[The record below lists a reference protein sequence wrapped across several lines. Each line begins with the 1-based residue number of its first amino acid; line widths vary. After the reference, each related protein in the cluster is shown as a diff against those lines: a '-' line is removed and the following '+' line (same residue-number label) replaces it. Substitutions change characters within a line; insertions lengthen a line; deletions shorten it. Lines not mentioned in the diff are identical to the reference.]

1 MTEKYSNE
9 QLEMLIQSIIESEN
23 PSAIAIIAEQGFYHE
38 QLMMSKNEY
47 IRAIVAKYTDDV
59 KILKCLATDIVTNY
73 NVCINILNNSNCN
86 HDIEEILA
94 HNSSSYSRGEVAKK
108 TKNQDIIRYLAK
120 DKDWWVQCKV
130 AENEKTPPDVLAD
143 LSKHSRWEVREKV
156 AENANTAEETLE
168 ALSFDKDEEVYFA
181 LALNPKTSTSILEHL
196 MEKKMSTQDK
206 RELCVLIAVNPNLS
220 EELFKDFAKSSDY
233 RLREAVAS
241 NENIPANLLSVL
253 ARDNRND
260 VRMNVA
266 CNKNTDAKTLDFLL
280 EEEDYLITSAIA
292 RNPNLPI
299 DLLPKIF
306 KANVRLIDSMIFNN
320 SQIPDKEL
328 LPVIKER
335 WDDID
340 FIYNIAEYSNR
351 AAILTALAKHES
363 KSVRCVVSNN
373 SNTPTAVLTEMKN
386 DVCNTVQ
393 QNANRQLENRT
404 VKERKT
410 AAKER

>member
-23 PSAIAIIAEQGFYHE
+23 PSALAIIAEQGFYHE
-38 QLMMSKNEY
+38 QLMMSENEH
-47 IRAIVAKYTDDV
+47 IRAIVAKYTDNV
-59 KILKCLATDIVTNY
+59 KFLKALATDTDINI
-73 NVCINILNNSNCN
+73 CKNILNNSNCT
-86 HDIEEILA
+86 HEVEEILA
-94 HNSSSYSRGEVAKK
+94 QNSNPYCRSEVAKK
-108 TKNQDIIRYLAK
+108 TNNQDILRYLAK

-130 AENEKTPPDVLAD
+130 AENEKTPPDVLD
-143 LSKHSRWEVREKV
+143 ELSKHIKWEVREEV
-156 AENANTAEETLE
+156 AKNASTAEDTLETL
-168 ALSFDKDEEVYFA
+168 LFDKEDEVCFA
-181 LALNPKTSTSILEHL
+181 LALNIRTSTSILERL

-206 RELCVLIAVNPNLS
+206 RELCVLIAMNPNLS
-220 EELFKDFAKSSDY
+220 EELFKDFAKSPDS

-280 EEEDYLITSAIA
+280 EEKDFLITSAIA

-299 DLLPKIF
+299 DLLPKIL
-306 KANVRLIDSMIFNN
+306 KVNVRLIDSTIFNN
-320 SQIPDKEL
+320 SQIPDNEL

-363 KSVRCVVSNN
+363 QSVRCVVSNN
-373 SNTPTAVLTEMKN
+373 NNTPTAVLTEMKN
-386 DVCNTVQ
+386 DICNTVRHI
-393 QNANRQLENRT
+393 ANRQLENRA

>member
-1 MTEKYSNE
+1 MMTEKYSNE

-23 PSAIAIIAEQGFYHE
+23 PSALAIIAEQGFYHE
-38 QLMMSKNEY
+38 QLMMSENEH
-47 IRAIVAKYTDDV
+47 IRAIVAKYTDNV
-59 KILKCLATDIVTNY
+59 KFLKALATDTDINI
-73 NVCINILNNSNCN
+73 CKNILNNSNCT
-86 HDIEEILA
+86 HEVEEILA
-94 HNSSSYSRGEVAKK
+94 QNNNPYCRSEVAKK
-108 TKNQDIIRYLAK
+108 TNNQDILRYLAK
-120 DKDWWVQCKV
+120 DKDWWVQSKV
-130 AENEKTPPDVLAD
+130 AENEKTPPDVLEE
-143 LSKHSRWEVREKV
+143 LSKHIKWEVREEV
-156 AENANTAEETLE
+156 AKNANTAEDTLE

-181 LALNPKTSTSILEHL
+181 LALNIKTSTSILERL
-196 MEKKMSTQDK
+196 MEKEMSSQDK
-206 RELCVLIAVNPNLS
+206 RELCVLIAMNPNLS
-220 EELFKDFAKSSDY
+220 EELFKQFAKSPDY

-280 EEEDYLITSAIA
+280 EEKDFLIASAIA

-299 DLLPKIF
+299 DLLPKLF
-306 KANVRLIDSMIFNN
+306 KVNVRLIDSMIFNN
-320 SQIPDKEL
+320 SQIPDKGL

-363 KSVRCVVSNN
+363 QSVRCVVSNN

-386 DVCNTVQ
+386 DVCDTVRHI
-393 QNANRQLENRT
+393 ANRQLENRAI
-404 VKERKT
+404 KERKT

>member
-1 MTEKYSNE
+1 M
-9 QLEMLIQSIIESEN
+9 
-23 PSAIAIIAEQGFYHE
+23 
-38 QLMMSKNEY
+38 
-47 IRAIVAKYTDDV
+47 
-59 KILKCLATDIVTNY
+59 C
-73 NVCINILNNSNCN
+73 
-86 HDIEEILA
+86 
-94 HNSSSYSRGEVAKK
+94 
-108 TKNQDIIRYLAK
+108 
-120 DKDWWVQCKV
+120 
-130 AENEKTPPDVLAD
+130 
-143 LSKHSRWEVREKV
+143 
-156 AENANTAEETLE
+156 
-168 ALSFDKDEEVYFA
+168 FA
-181 LALNPKTSTSILEHL
+181 LALNIRTSTSILERL

-206 RELCVLIAVNPNLS
+206 RELCVLIAMNPNLS
-220 EELFKDFAKSSDY
+220 EELFKDFAKSPDC

-280 EEEDYLITSAIA
+280 EEKDYLITSAIA

-299 DLLPKIF
+299 DLLPKLF
-306 KANVRLIDSMIFNN
+306 KVNVRLIDSTIFNN
-320 SQIPDKEL
+320 SQIPDKGL

-363 KSVRCVVSNN
+363 QSVRCVVSNN

-386 DVCNTVQ
+386 DVCDTVRHI
-393 QNANRQLENRT
+393 ANRQLENRAI
-404 VKERKT
+404 KERKT
-410 AAKER
+410 VAKER

>member
-38 QLMMSKNEY
+38 QLMMSENEH
-47 IRAIVAKYTDDV
+47 IRAIVAKYTDNV
-59 KILKCLATDIVTNY
+59 KFLKALATDTDINI
-73 NVCINILNNSNCN
+73 CKNILNNSNCT
-86 HDIEEILA
+86 HEVEEILA
-94 HNSSSYSRGEVAKK
+94 QNSNPYCRSEVAKK
-108 TKNQDIIRYLAK
+108 TKNQDILRYLAK

-130 AENEKTPPDVLAD
+130 AENEKTTPDVLAD
-143 LSKHSRWEVREKV
+143 LSKHSRWEVREEV

-168 ALSFDKDEEVYFA
+168 TLSFDKDEEVYFA

-206 RELCVLIAVNPNLS
+206 RELCVLIAMNPNLS

-306 KANVRLIDSMIFNN
+306 KANVRLIDSTIFNN

-404 VKERKT
+404 IKERKT

>member
-1 MTEKYSNE
+1 M
-9 QLEMLIQSIIESEN
+9 SEN
-23 PSAIAIIAEQGFYHE
+23 EH
-38 QLMMSKNEY
+38 
-47 IRAIVAKYTDDV
+47 IRAIVAKYTDNV
-59 KILKCLATDIVTNY
+59 KFLKALATDTDINI
-73 NVCINILNNSNCN
+73 CKNILNNSNCT
-86 HDIEEILA
+86 HEVEEILA
-94 HNSSSYSRGEVAKK
+94 QNSNPYCRSEVAKK
-108 TKNQDIIRYLAK
+108 TNNQDILRYLAK

-130 AENEKTPPDVLAD
+130 AENEKTPPDVLD
-143 LSKHSRWEVREKV
+143 ELSKHIKWEVREEV
-156 AENANTAEETLE
+156 AKNASTAEDTLETL
-168 ALSFDKDEEVYFA
+168 LFDKEDEVCFA
-181 LALNPKTSTSILEHL
+181 LALNIRTSTSILERL

-206 RELCVLIAVNPNLS
+206 RELCILIAMNPNLS
-220 EELFKDFAKSSDY
+220 EELFKQFAKSPDY

-280 EEEDYLITSAIA
+280 EEKDFLIASAIA

-299 DLLPKIF
+299 DLLPKLF
-306 KANVRLIDSMIFNN
+306 KVNVRLIDSTIFNN
-320 SQIPDKEL
+320 SQIPDKGL

-363 KSVRCVVSNN
+363 QSVRCVVSNN

-386 DVCNTVQ
+386 DVCDTVRHI
-393 QNANRQLENRT
+393 ANRQLENRAI
-404 VKERKT
+404 KERKT

>member
-1 MTEKYSNE
+1 MMTEKYSNE

-23 PSAIAIIAEQGFYHE
+23 PSALAIIAEQGFYHE
-38 QLMMSKNEY
+38 QLMMSENEH
-47 IRAIVAKYTDDV
+47 IRAIVAKYTDNV
-59 KILKCLATDIVTNY
+59 KFLKALATDTDINI
-73 NVCINILNNSNCN
+73 CKNILNNSNCT
-86 HDIEEILA
+86 HEVEEILA
-94 HNSSSYSRGEVAKK
+94 QNSNPYCRSEVAKK
-108 TKNQDIIRYLAK
+108 TNNQDILRYLAK

-130 AENEKTPPDVLAD
+130 AENEKTPPDVLD
-143 LSKHSRWEVREKV
+143 ELSKHIKWEVREEV
-156 AENANTAEETLE
+156 AKNASTAEDTLETL
-168 ALSFDKDEEVYFA
+168 LFDKEDEVCFA
-181 LALNPKTSTSILEHL
+181 LALNIRTSTSILERL

-206 RELCVLIAVNPNLS
+206 RELCVLIAMNPNLS
-220 EELFKDFAKSSDY
+220 EELFKDFAKSPDS

-280 EEEDYLITSAIA
+280 EEKDFLITSAIA

-299 DLLPKIF
+299 DLLPKIL
-306 KANVRLIDSMIFNN
+306 KVNVRLIDSTIFNN
-320 SQIPDKEL
+320 SQIPDNEL

-363 KSVRCVVSNN
+363 QSVRCVVSNN
-373 SNTPTAVLTEMKN
+373 NNTPTAVLTEMKN
-386 DVCNTVQ
+386 DICNTVRHI
-393 QNANRQLENRT
+393 ANRQLENRA

>member
-1 MTEKYSNE
+1 MMTEKYSNE

-38 QLMMSKNEY
+38 QLMMSENEH
-47 IRAIVAKYTDDV
+47 IRAIVAKYTDNV
-59 KILKCLATDIVTNY
+59 KFLKALATDTDINI
-73 NVCINILNNSNCN
+73 CKNILNNSNCT
-86 HDIEEILA
+86 HEVEEILA
-94 HNSSSYSRGEVAKK
+94 QNSNPYCRSEVAKK
-108 TKNQDIIRYLAK
+108 TKNQDILRYLAK

-130 AENEKTPPDVLAD
+130 AENEKTTPDVLAD
-143 LSKHSRWEVREKV
+143 LSKHSRWEVREEV

-168 ALSFDKDEEVYFA
+168 TLSFDKDEEVYFA

-206 RELCVLIAVNPNLS
+206 RELCVLIAMNPNLS

-306 KANVRLIDSMIFNN
+306 KANVRLIDSTIFNN

-404 VKERKT
+404 IKERKT

>member
-23 PSAIAIIAEQGFYHE
+23 PSALAIIAEQGFYHE
-38 QLMMSKNEY
+38 QLMMSENEH
-47 IRAIVAKYTDDV
+47 IRAIVAKYTDNV
-59 KILKCLATDIVTNY
+59 KFLKALATDTDINI
-73 NVCINILNNSNCN
+73 CKNILNNSNCT
-86 HDIEEILA
+86 HEVEEILA
-94 HNSSSYSRGEVAKK
+94 QNSNPYCRSEVAKK
-108 TKNQDIIRYLAK
+108 TNNQDILRYLAK

-130 AENEKTPPDVLAD
+130 AENEKTPPDVLD
-143 LSKHSRWEVREKV
+143 ELSKHIKWEVREEV
-156 AENANTAEETLE
+156 AKNASTAEDTLETL
-168 ALSFDKDEEVYFA
+168 LFDKEDEVCFA
-181 LALNPKTSTSILEHL
+181 LALNIRTSTSILERL

-206 RELCVLIAVNPNLS
+206 RELCVLIAMNPNLS
-220 EELFKDFAKSSDY
+220 EELFKDFAKSPDC

-280 EEEDYLITSAIA
+280 EEKDFLITSAIA

-299 DLLPKIF
+299 DLLPKIL
-306 KANVRLIDSMIFNN
+306 KVNVRLIDSTIFNN
-320 SQIPDKEL
+320 SQIPDNEL

-363 KSVRCVVSNN
+363 QSVRCVVSNN
-373 SNTPTAVLTEMKN
+373 NNTPTAVLTEMKN
-386 DVCNTVQ
+386 DICNTVRHI
-393 QNANRQLENRT
+393 ANRQLENRA

>member
-1 MTEKYSNE
+1 MMTEKYSNE

-23 PSAIAIIAEQGFYHE
+23 PSALAIIAEQGFYHE
-38 QLMMSKNEY
+38 QLMMSENEH
-47 IRAIVAKYTDDV
+47 IRAIVAKYTDNV
-59 KILKCLATDIVTNY
+59 KFLKALATDTDINI
-73 NVCINILNNSNCN
+73 CKNILNNSNCT
-86 HDIEEILA
+86 HEVEEILA
-94 HNSSSYSRGEVAKK
+94 QNSNPYCRSEVAKK
-108 TKNQDIIRYLAK
+108 TNNQDILRYLAK

-130 AENEKTPPDVLAD
+130 AENEKTPPDVLD
-143 LSKHSRWEVREKV
+143 ELSKHIKWEVREEV
-156 AENANTAEETLE
+156 AKNASTAEDTLETL
-168 ALSFDKDEEVYFA
+168 LFDKEDEVCFA
-181 LALNPKTSTSILEHL
+181 LALNIRTSTSILERL

-206 RELCVLIAVNPNLS
+206 RELCVLIAMNPNLS
-220 EELFKDFAKSSDY
+220 EELFKDFAKSPDC

-280 EEEDYLITSAIA
+280 EEKDFLITSAIA

-299 DLLPKIF
+299 DLLPKIL
-306 KANVRLIDSMIFNN
+306 KVNVRLIDSTIFNN

-363 KSVRCVVSNN
+363 QSVRCVVSNN
-373 SNTPTAVLTEMKN
+373 NNTPTAVLAEMKN
-386 DVCNTVQ
+386 DICNTVRHI
-393 QNANRQLENRT
+393 ANRQLENRAI
-404 VKERKT
+404 KERKT

>member
-1 MTEKYSNE
+1 MMTEKYSNE

-23 PSAIAIIAEQGFYHE
+23 PSALAIIAEQGFYHE
-38 QLMMSKNEY
+38 QLMMSENEH
-47 IRAIVAKYTDDV
+47 IRAIVAKYTDNV
-59 KILKCLATDIVTNY
+59 KFLKALATDTDINI
-73 NVCINILNNSNCN
+73 CKNILNNSNWT
-86 HDIEEILA
+86 HEVEEILA
-94 HNSSSYSRGEVAKK
+94 QNSNPYCRSEVAKK
-108 TKNQDIIRYLAK
+108 TNNQDILRYLAK

-130 AENEKTPPDVLAD
+130 AENEKTPPDVLD
-143 LSKHSRWEVREKV
+143 ELSKHIKWEVREEV
-156 AENANTAEETLE
+156 AKNASTAEDTLETL
-168 ALSFDKDEEVYFA
+168 LFDKEDEVCFA
-181 LALNPKTSTSILEHL
+181 LALNIRTSTSILERL

-206 RELCVLIAVNPNLS
+206 RELCVLIAMNPNLS
-220 EELFKDFAKSSDY
+220 EELFKDFAKSPDS

-280 EEEDYLITSAIA
+280 EEKDFLITSAIA

-299 DLLPKIF
+299 DLLPKIL
-306 KANVRLIDSMIFNN
+306 KVNVRLIDSTIFNN
-320 SQIPDKEL
+320 SQIPDNEL

-363 KSVRCVVSNN
+363 QSVRCVVSNN
-373 SNTPTAVLTEMKN
+373 NNTPTAVLTEMKN
-386 DVCNTVQ
+386 DICNTVRHI
-393 QNANRQLENRT
+393 ANRQLENRA

>member
-1 MTEKYSNE
+1 MMTEKYSNE

-23 PSAIAIIAEQGFYHE
+23 PSALAIIAEQGFYHE
-38 QLMMSKNEY
+38 QLMMSENEH
-47 IRAIVAKYTDDV
+47 IRAIVAKYTDNV
-59 KILKCLATDIVTNY
+59 KFLKALATDTDINI
-73 NVCINILNNSNCN
+73 CKNILNNSNCT
-86 HDIEEILA
+86 HEVEEILA
-94 HNSSSYSRGEVAKK
+94 QNSNPYCLSEVVQK
-108 TKNQDIIRYLAK
+108 TNNQDILRYLAK
-120 DKDWWVQCKV
+120 DKDWWVQSKV

-168 ALSFDKDEEVYFA
+168 ALLFDKEDEVYFA
-181 LALNPKTSTSILEHL
+181 LALNPKTSASILERL
-196 MEKKMSTQDK
+196 MEKEMSTQDK
-206 RELCVLIAVNPNLS
+206 RELCVFIARNPNLS
-220 EELFKDFAKSSDY
+220 EELFKNFAKNPDC

-280 EEEDYLITSAIA
+280 EEKDYLITSAIA

-299 DLLPKIF
+299 DLLPKIL
-306 KANVRLIDSMIFNN
+306 KVNVRLIDSTIFNN

-373 SNTPTAVLTEMKN
+373 SNTPTAVLKEMKN

-393 QNANRQLENRT
+393 QNANRQLENRAI
-404 VKERKT
+404 KERKT

>member
-1 MTEKYSNE
+1 MMTEKYSNE

-23 PSAIAIIAEQGFYHE
+23 PSALAIIAEQGFYHE
-38 QLMMSKNEY
+38 QLMMSENEH
-47 IRAIVAKYTDDV
+47 IRAIVAKYTDNV
-59 KILKCLATDIVTNY
+59 KFLKALATDTDINI
-73 NVCINILNNSNCN
+73 CKNILNNSNCT
-86 HDIEEILA
+86 HEVEEILA
-94 HNSSSYSRGEVAKK
+94 QNSNPYCRSEVAKK
-108 TKNQDIIRYLAK
+108 TNNQDILRYLAK

-130 AENEKTPPDVLAD
+130 AENEKTPPDVLD
-143 LSKHSRWEVREKV
+143 ELSKHIKWEVREEV
-156 AENANTAEETLE
+156 AKNASTAEDTLETL
-168 ALSFDKDEEVYFA
+168 LFDKEDEVCFA
-181 LALNPKTSTSILEHL
+181 LALNIRTSTSILERL
-196 MEKKMSTQDK
+196 MERKMSTQDK
-206 RELCVLIAVNPNLS
+206 RELCVLIAMNPNLS

-260 VRMNVA
+260 VREAVA

-280 EEEDYLITSAIA
+280 GEKDYLITSAIA

-306 KANVRLIDSMIFNN
+306 KANVRLIDSTIFNN

-328 LPVIKER
+328 LSVIKER

-393 QNANRQLENRT
+393 QNAKRQLENRT
-404 VKERKT
+404 IKERKT